1 MNEMSPPYEV
11 ADLEAAIDLLIAGKY
26 QSVTDSSDPL
36 GHKIFQLAQVLHG
49 RAKGELVRIVDMSVN
64 ANEAVTSTAEIM
76 RAVREVDHRTHAI
89 AAAADEMVAS
99 VKEIARNSD
108 DAAADAALAR
118 DAAETARTAG
128 DNAIATMET
137 ITRAVE
143 DAAGKVEGLADASQ
157 QIGDIVQQIEA
168 IAKQTNL
175 LALNAT
181 IEAARAGDAGKGFAV
196 VASEV
201 KNLAMQ
207 TARAT
212 EDIRSRIANL
222 RNEMGSIVHSMEEGA
237 RAVEEGREVIAST
250 GDGMRDVLGRI
261 ENVTNKMQEVA
272 AILNQQNAASGEI
285 SEGIGTIA
293 RMASANVESVSAI
306 LDVMDHADELI
317 AKGIND
323 LSAQEIQDFTVLVA
337 KSDHMIWRKRLAEM
351 VAGRTS
357 LNPGE
362 LSDHHSCRLGKWYD
376 AIKDPDVRSH
386 PAYAKLAEPHREV
399 HAAGIEAARRYND
412 NDLDGALDFIQKAAE
427 ASIDVMK
434 YLDELARR

>member
-1 MNEMSPPYEV
+1 MNELSRTV
-11 ADLEAAIDLLIAGKY
+11 EAGNPEQAIDLLIAGKY
-26 QSVTDSSDPL
+26 MSVTDSSDPL
-36 GHKIFQLAQVLHG
+36 GHKIYELAQALHK
-49 RAKGELVRIVDMSVN
+49 RARGELVRIVDMSVN

-118 DAAETARTAG
+118 DAAEAAREAG
-128 DNAIATMET
+128 DNAVSTMET

-222 RNEMGSIVHSMEEGA
+222 RSEMSSIVQSMEEGA
-237 RAVEEGREVIAST
+237 QAVEQGREVISST
-250 GDGMRDVLGRI
+250 GDGMRDVLVRI
-261 ENVTNKMQEVA
+261 ESVTGKMQEVA
-272 AILNQQNAASGEI
+272 SILNQQNAASGEI

-293 RMASANVESVSAI
+293 RMASANVDSVGSI
-306 LDVMDHADELI
+306 LDVMDQADNLI
-317 AKGIND
+317 ASGIAE
-323 LSAQEIQDFTVLVA
+323 LAAQEIKDFTVHVA

-357 LNPGE
+357 LNPHE

-376 AIKDPDVRSH
+376 ALKDTDIINH
-386 PAYAKLAEPHREV
+386 PAYAKLADPHRDV

-412 NDLDGALDFIQKAAE
+412 NDLDGALNYIQKAAD
-427 ASIDVMK
+427 ASVAVMK
-434 YLDELARR
+434 YLDELANR

>member
-1 MNEMSPPYEV
+1 MNELSRPG
-11 ADLEAAIDLLIAGKY
+11 EAVDVEHAIDLLIAGKY
-26 QSVTDSSDPL
+26 LSVTDSSDPL
-36 GHKIFQLAQVLHG
+36 GRKIFELAQTLHK

-118 DAAETARTAG
+118 DAADTAREAG
-128 DNAIATMET
+128 DNAVRTMET

-143 DAAGKVEGLADASQ
+143 EAAGKVEGLADASQ

-222 RNEMGSIVHSMEEGA
+222 RGEMSSIVQSMEEGA
-237 RAVEEGREVIAST
+237 QAVEQGREVISST
-250 GDGMRDVLGRI
+250 GDGMRDVLLRI
-261 ENVTNKMQEVA
+261 ESVTGKMQEVA

-293 RMASANVESVSAI
+293 QMASANVESVGSI
-306 LDVMDHADELI
+306 LTVMDHADQLI
-317 AKGIND
+317 AKGIGE
-323 LSAQEIQDFTVLVA
+323 LAAQEIQDFTVHVA

-351 VAGRTS
+351 VAGRTT
-357 LNPGE
+357 LNPDE

-376 AIKDPDVRSH
+376 ALKDTEVRNH
-386 PAYAKLAEPHREV
+386 PAFAKLANPHRDV
-399 HAAGIEAARRYND
+399 HAAGIEAARRYNN
-412 NDLDGALDFIQKAAE
+412 NDLDGALEYIQKAAD
-427 ASIDVMK
+427 ASVGVMK
-434 YLDELARR
+434 YLDEIANR

>member
-1 MNEMSPPYEV
+1 MNELSRPIDTG
-11 ADLEAAIDLLIAGKY
+11 DLEKAIDLLIAGKY
-26 QSVTDSSDPL
+26 MSVTDSGDPL
-36 GHKIFQLAQVLHG
+36 GHKIFELAQTLHK

-118 DAAETARTAG
+118 DAAESAREAG
-128 DNAIATMET
+128 DNAVATMET

-222 RNEMGSIVHSMEEGA
+222 RSEMSSIVQSMEEGA
-237 RAVEEGREVIAST
+237 QAVEQGREVISST

-261 ENVTNKMQEVA
+261 ESVTAKMQEVA
-272 AILNQQNAASGEI
+272 SILNQQNAASGEI

-293 RMASANVESVSAI
+293 RMASANVDSVGAI
-306 LDVMDHADELI
+306 LDVMDRADKLI
-317 AKGIND
+317 ATGINE
-323 LSAQEIQDFTVLVA
+323 LSVQEIRDFTVLVA

-351 VAGRTS
+351 VAGRAS
-357 LNPGE
+357 LNPHE

-376 AIKDPDVRSH
+376 ALKDTDVINH
-386 PAYAKLAEPHREV
+386 PAYAKLAEPHRDV

-412 NDLDGALDFIQKAAE
+412 NDLDGALLYIQKAAD
-427 ASIDVMK
+427 ASVGVMK
-434 YLDELARR
+434 YLDEIANR